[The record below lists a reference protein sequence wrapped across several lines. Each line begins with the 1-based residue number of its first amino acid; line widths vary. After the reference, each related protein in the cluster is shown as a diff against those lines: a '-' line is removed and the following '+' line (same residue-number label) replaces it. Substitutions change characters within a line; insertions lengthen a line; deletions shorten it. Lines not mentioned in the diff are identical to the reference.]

1 MGNPVAMQV
10 HAVHA
15 AAMQFAVVPM
25 NVCELHK
32 LGPYSRAFPE
42 LTIIL
47 CFSNAGETIM
57 QVSQIT
63 RAPLASMLDI
73 TELERSATNREVQI
87 HRGRA
92 TVRPSK
98 RREMS
103 ASSERE
109 QCGHPSTTTSGSLDE

>member
-1 MGNPVAMQV
+1 MDNPVAVQV

-15 AAMQFAVVPM
+15 ASMQFAVVPM
-25 NVCELHK
+25 HVCELHK

-42 LTIIL
+42 LTITRR
-47 CFSNAGETIM
+47 FSNAGETIM

-63 RAPLASMLDI
+63 RAPLASMRDI
-73 TELERSATNREVQI
+73 TESERSATNREVQI
-87 HRGRA
+87 QRGRA

-98 RREMS
+98 RRAIS

-109 QCGHPSTTTSGSLDE
+109 QCGHPSTTTSGSVDE